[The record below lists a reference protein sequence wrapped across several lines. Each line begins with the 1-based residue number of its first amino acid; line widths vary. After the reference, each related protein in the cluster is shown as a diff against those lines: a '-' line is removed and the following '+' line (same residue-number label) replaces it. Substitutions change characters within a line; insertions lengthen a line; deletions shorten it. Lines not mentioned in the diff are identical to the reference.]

1 MINALFDL
9 LGAFYQSG
17 DLAQAEWIARSILQ
31 AIPDDSVS
39 LQFLGLVYYRTR
51 RRAQA
56 LQVFA
61 AAAGNL
67 PREQPTAATDASLQ
81 ASAQCLPAASGH
93 GSTLAGAWYDLGLLL
108 FRLRR
113 PQQAVSALRAALNA
127 RPDFHR
133 AQRALALISHFSGR
147 IVRRES
153 LFKIVAKPP
162 AELPEPL
169 EEATP
174 AQSPRVAAHRSGEPR
189 AAGRESRYLVRK
201 TRARST
207 G

>member
-1 MINALFDL
+1 MPQFAANLSLMYTELPF
-9 LGAFYQSG
+9 
-17 DLAQAEWIARSILQ
+17 
-31 AIPDDSVS
+31 PD
-39 LQFLGLVYYRTR
+39 R
-51 RRAQA
+51 
-56 LQVFA
+56 FA
-61 AAAGNL
+61 AAAGDL

-127 RPDFHR
+127 RPDFR
-133 AQRALALISHFSGR
+133 KAQRALALISHFSGR

-153 LFKIVAKPP
+153 LLKIVAKPP

-169 EEATP
+169 EEPP
-174 AQSPRVAAHRSGEPR
+174 AQSPRAAARRSGEPR
-189 AAGRESRYLVRK
+189 AAGRESRYPARK